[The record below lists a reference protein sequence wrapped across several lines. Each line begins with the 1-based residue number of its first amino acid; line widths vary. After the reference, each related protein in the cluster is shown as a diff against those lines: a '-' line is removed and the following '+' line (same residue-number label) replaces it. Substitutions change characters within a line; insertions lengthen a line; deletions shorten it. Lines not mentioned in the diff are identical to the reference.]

1 MMRKFFFGLL
11 SVLLLLIVGIWIFFS
26 VRAEKSLD
34 AQVHKESDA
43 LIQISIDRL
52 LGEIATNAVMHPF
65 TYFGKDTS
73 EQSEDEVVK
82 RIKIWQSGWTVPA
95 RLIFFSTPEDSTV
108 FYSLQKINNAQRFRE
123 FVLQSLNIS
132 VDSLLDPTD
141 LSYLVSKDK
150 RIALLSNEHNFI
162 LSVGTSTSDRRERM
176 QHLLTNENGD
186 LVNISAIAGTDFLTT
201 KSDILYANL
210 HDSTRLNVDFRNG
223 KIQVEGLLYSTLW
236 RANAKARK
244 RILHENNILNVALD
258 ADLRPL
264 MQKYQSTLANF
275 KIPVD
280 TLQRYFGGYID
291 MQWKQGNVV
300 QTDTIVAYEMD
311 ENFEMTE
318 KKELREEL
326 VPNLQITVKASP
338 HLAGYLPEKIFY
350 KFTKKIKAD
359 MIGLATSADFGLQE
373 QLVDNAAYFSFV
385 MQNMKNE
392 KLLLDELSLPEYI
405 QKIALDATY
414 VAPNASSISGQ
425 VIFTQ
430 SQIHSMYQL
439 IR

>member
-11 SVLLLLIVGIWIFFS
+11 IVLLLLIVGIWIFFS

-43 LIQISIDRL
+43 LIQISVDRL

-73 EQSEDEVVK
+73 GQSEDEVVK
-82 RIKIWQSGWTVPA
+82 RIKIWQSGWSVPA
-95 RLIFFSTPEDSTV
+95 RLIFFSTPEDSAV
-108 FYSLQKINNAQRFRE
+108 FYSLQKINNAQRFRA
-123 FVLQSLNIS
+123 FALQSLGIH

-150 RIALLSNEHNFI
+150 RIALLSNERNFI

-186 LVNISAIAGTDFLTT
+186 LVNMSAIAGTDFLAT
-201 KSDILYANL
+201 KSDILYNNL
-210 HDSTRLNVDFRNG
+210 HDSTRLKVDFQNG

-291 MQWKQGNVV
+291 MQWKQGGVV
-300 QTDTIVAYEMD
+300 QTDTIIAYEMD

-338 HLAGYLPEKIFY
+338 HLASYLPEKIFY

-373 QLVDNAAYFSFV
+373 QLVDNDAYFSFV

-392 KLLLDELSLPEYI
+392 KLLLDGLSLPEYI
-405 QKIALDATY
+405 HRIELDATY
-414 VAPNASSISGQ
+414 VAPNASSIWGQ